1 MYVVLKFLEFM
12 CVIKLEANHLNICKF
27 VVQSLDNSN
36 NLSNK
41 TSTDKFP
48 QKFATRIKILN

>member
-1 MYVVLKFLEFM
+1 MYIVLKFLEFM

-27 VVQSLDNSN
+27 AVQSLDNSN

-48 QKFATRIKILN
+48 QKFATKIKI